1 MLFAN
6 EEALNICGL
15 KKEEFIGKQI
25 QDVAVTNDLIRSIIK
40 DIFLPKPENAKSE
53 QLKIY
58 ADERKAT
65 LKKRWWISTS
75 FQPEKQTVNL

>member
-1 MLFAN
+1 MWS
-6 EEALNICGL
+6 

-58 ADERKAT
+58 ADRKESYFE
-65 LKKRWWISTS
+65 KRWWISTS